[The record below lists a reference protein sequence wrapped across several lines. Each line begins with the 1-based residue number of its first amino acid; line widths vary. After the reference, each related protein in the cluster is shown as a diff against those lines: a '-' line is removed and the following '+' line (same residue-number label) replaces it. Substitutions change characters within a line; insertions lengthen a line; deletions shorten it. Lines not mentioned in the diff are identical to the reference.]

1 MKERINQQSIRRN
14 SDALET
20 TPNKKEE
27 EEEKMEI
34 RQPLIDIGHLIV
46 NRRQK
51 DQNKSL
57 G

>member
-34 RQPLIDIGHLIV
+34 RQPLIDIGHMIV